1 MSLVLAA
8 DYRVRDFDAWWGKI
22 PSEIVALARMSAH
35 HVVVYRSVD
44 DPGRIFVTIG
54 VHEQGTL
61 QTLLRSPDVFEW
73 FDTAGVE
80 DVPPVF
86 AGSVVE
92 KIDLH
97 EGSALTG
104 EPAAV
109 IVASI
114 VRLESIGRLQEAV
127 HASLDGI
134 REAGILRYWLYRA
147 LDDAHEAMII
157 REIATEQQARHWLRY
172 PELGAKFMT
181 DVGVGLYPPP
191 FVGSL
196 VQTIA
201 IPADGETA

>member
-61 QTLLRSPDVFEW
+61 QTLLRSADVFEW
-73 FDTAGVE
+73 FDAAGVE

-104 EPAAV
+104 EPTGV

-134 REAGILRYWLYRA
+134 RKAGILRYWLYRA
-147 LDDAHEAMII
+147 LDDANEAMII

-181 DVGVGLYPPP
+181 DAGVGLYPPP